1 MSRSVL
7 VSLIISVL
15 ILGAFTL
22 ISQEYRFTMQHALEQ
37 PVIAA
42 STATTANDAP
52 LHKSTV
58 QEIWHVR

>member
-7 VSLIISVL
+7 LSLLISVL
-15 ILGAFTL
+15 ILSAFTL
-22 ISQEYRFTMQHALEQ
+22 ISQEYRSTMQHTLAQ
-37 PVIAA
+37 PITAA
-42 STATTANDAP
+42 STDTAVNDGS